1 MSRTIPNADQLSSR
15 QGEGRSEPASETW
28 EERWH
33 PLREEWVIIA
43 AHRNAR
49 PWTGASVA
57 PAATGPTYVADC
69 YLCPGNARVHGAR
82 NENYTGIFVFDN
94 DLPCVAPSAPSDL
107 ELPAGGLYRNRPAQG
122 KARVVC
128 YSPLHNTTLAEQP
141 VDQIRDL
148 LECWQ
153 QQYRELG
160 DLPQVEH
167 VLIFENKGQVVGV
180 SNPHPHCQIYATNF
194 VFKTI
199 ANEVDVCR
207 RHWRD
212 HRRALFQDIIA
223 AEQLDGRRI
232 LAERDSAIA
241 FVPYF
246 ARFAYETYVAPK
258 QPHASIADLSAAELT
273 DLADVLKQVLVRF
286 DNLWQMSFPYV
297 LALHQ
302 SPTGTVTADGFHFHI
317 EIHPPLRSPNL
328 LKYLAGPELGG
339 GSFLSDTS
347 PEQKAAEL
355 QAQSTIHYRAVH
367 AGGLPRPTDVVGG
380 VSDAD

>member
-1 MSRTIPNADQLSSR
+1 MDHR
-15 QGEGRSEPASETW
+15 EPLAATW

-43 AHRNAR
+43 AHRNQR
-49 PWTGASVA
+49 PWTGEKVKDDGATNM
-57 PAATGPTYVADC
+57 PAYLADC
-69 YLCPGNARVHGAR
+69 YLCPGNARVNGAR
-82 NENYTGIFVFDN
+82 NDRYTGIFVFDN
-94 DLPCVAPSAPSDL
+94 DLPCVSEAAPTQLDAP
-107 ELPAGGLYRNRPAQG
+107 PGGLYRNRPAEG

-128 YSPLHNTTLAEQP
+128 YSPLHNTTLAELP
-141 VDQIRDL
+141 TEVVRDL

-160 DLPQVEH
+160 DRPEVNH
-167 VLIFENKGQVVGV
+167 VLTFENKGAVVGV

-199 ANEVDVCR
+199 ATEVDVCA
-207 RHWRD
+207 RHWCSA
-212 HRRALFQDIIA
+212 RRPLFEDVIA
-223 AEQLDGRRI
+223 AEQADGRRI
-232 LAERDSAIA
+232 IAEHDSAVA

-246 ARFAYETYVAPK
+246 ARYAYETYVAPK
-258 QPHASIADLSAAELT
+258 QAHQSIADLSSTELT
-273 DLADVLKQVLVRF
+273 DLAKVLKQTLVRF

-297 LALHQ
+297 LVLHQ
-302 SPTGTVTADGFHFHI
+302 APTDGQRADGFHFHI

-328 LKYLAGPELGG
+328 LKYLAGPEVGG

-355 QAQSTIHYRAVH
+355 RAASTTHYKA
-367 AGGLPRPTDVVGG
+367 AAEANG
-380 VSDAD
+380 S

>member
-1 MSRTIPNADQLSSR
+1 MS
-15 QGEGRSEPASETW
+15 QGRTW

-49 PWTGASVA
+49 PWTGASVSG
-57 PAATGPTYVADC
+57 ATVADEPGYVSDC

-82 NENYTGIFVFDN
+82 NDNYTGIFVFDN
-94 DLPCVAPSAPSDL
+94 DLPCVAADAPSKL
-107 ELPAGGLYRNRPAQG
+107 ETPRGEIYRNRPASG

-141 VDQIRDL
+141 VDHIRAL
-148 LECWQ
+148 LKCWQ

-160 DLPQVEH
+160 DRPEVEH

-199 ANEVDVCR
+199 ATEVDVCG
-207 RHWRD
+207 RHWRE
-212 HRRALFQDIIA
+212 HRRVLFQDIIA
-223 AEQLDGRRI
+223 AEQFDGRRI
-232 LAERDSAIA
+232 LAERKTAIA

-258 QPHASIADLSAAELT
+258 QTHQSIADLSSAELS
-273 DLADVLKQVLVRF
+273 DLAEVLKEVLVLF
-286 DNLWQMSFPYV
+286 DNLWNMSFPYV

-302 SPTGTVTADGFHFHI
+302 APTSGNIADGFHFHL
-317 EIHPPLRSPNL
+317 EFHPPLRSPNL
-328 LKYLAGPELGG
+328 LKHLAGPEVGG

-347 PEQKAAEL
+347 PEEKAAEL
-355 QAQSTIHYRAVH
+355 RAQSTIHYRA
-367 AGGLPRPTDVVGG
+367 ASVGG

>member
-1 MSRTIPNADQLSSR
+1 MDNDTSLN
-15 QGEGRSEPASETW
+15 GTW

-43 AHRNAR
+43 AHRNDR
-49 PWTGASVA
+49 PWTGESIDAGA
-57 PAATGPTYVADC
+57 KAEEPAYVPDC
-69 YLCPGNARVHGAR
+69 YLCPGNKRVGGAR
-82 NENYTGIFVFDN
+82 NDAYTGIFVFDN
-94 DLPCVAPSAPSDL
+94 DLPCVAPNAPAK
-107 ELPAGGLYRNRPAQG
+107 LPSPPGSINRNRPAAG

-128 YSPLHNTTLAEQP
+128 YSPLHNTTLAELP
-141 VDQIRDL
+141 TAQIELL

-160 DLPQVEH
+160 ARPEVNH
-167 VLIFENKGQVVGV
+167 VLIFENKGKVVGV

-199 ANEVDVCR
+199 EVEADVSA

-212 HRRALFQDIIA
+212 TGRVLFEEIIA
-223 AEQLDGRRI
+223 AEQNDGGRI
-232 LAERDSAIA
+232 IAENDSAIA

-246 ARFAYETYVAPK
+246 ARYAYETFVAPK
-258 QPHASIADLSAAELT
+258 QPHQSIADLSKAERT
-273 DLADVLKQVLVRF
+273 DLAAVLKEVLVRF

-297 LALHQ
+297 LVLHQ
-302 SPTGTVTADGFHFHI
+302 APTDGRHADGFHFHI
-317 EIHPPLRSPNL
+317 EFHPPLRSPNL
-328 LKYLAGPELGG
+328 LKYLAGPEVGG

-355 QAQSTIHYRAVH
+355 RAQSTVHYKTA
-367 AGGLPRPTDVVGG
+367 L
-380 VSDAD
+380 